1 MFRANGK
8 ANCVRL
14 NSLVLKFFCGKLA
27 VSCRCRMD
35 NKALYI
41 GNIGKQREYSKA
53 VNEFVYFLDAAF
65 DLKGKDGTATVREI
79 FLIQFIVRVIG
90 Q

>member
-35 NKALYI
+35 NKTLYI
-41 GNIGKQREYSKA
+41 GNIGKQREYFKT
-53 VNEFVYFLDAAF
+53 VDEFMCFLDAAF
-65 DLKGKDGTATVREI
+65 DLKGKDGTAAVREI